1 MTALR
6 REALSLVESLPE
18 EKILT
23 LINFLRDLEDRAEK
37 NKRLAM
43 KKAAFD
49 ELETL
54 RREIPDLDYDK
65 ELANEHA
72 GGLNFVRENIWRGDA
87 GR

>member
-6 REALSLVESLPE
+6 LEALSLVESLPE

-37 NKRLAM
+37 DKRLAM
-43 KKAAFD
+43 KKDAFD

-54 RREIPDLDYDK
+54 RREIPNLDYDK
-65 ELANEHA
+65 ELATYRAERFGNA
-72 GGLNFVRENIWRGDA
+72 NFG
-87 GR
+87 

>member
-65 ELANEHA
+65 ELASYREERFGNA
-72 GGLNFVRENIWRGDA
+72 NFG
-87 GR
+87 